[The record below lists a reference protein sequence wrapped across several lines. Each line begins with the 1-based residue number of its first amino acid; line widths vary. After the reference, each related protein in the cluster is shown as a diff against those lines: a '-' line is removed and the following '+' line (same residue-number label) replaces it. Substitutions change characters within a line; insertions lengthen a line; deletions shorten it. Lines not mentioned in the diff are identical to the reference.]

1 MPSYHS
7 WRGTDSSILLALSVT
22 EHPRCEIIM
31 VVEPLIKVSTN
42 VDKVFA
48 GLGWL
53 MPHSLLH
60 KPWKYTCRKR
70 D

>member
-1 MPSYHS
+1 
-7 WRGTDSSILLALSVT
+7 
-22 EHPRCEIIM
+22 M